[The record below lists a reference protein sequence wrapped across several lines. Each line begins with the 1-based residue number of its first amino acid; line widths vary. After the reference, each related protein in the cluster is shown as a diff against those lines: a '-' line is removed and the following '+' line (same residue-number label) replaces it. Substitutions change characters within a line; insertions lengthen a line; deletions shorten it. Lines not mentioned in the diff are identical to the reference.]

1 MATTLWPRPASATML
16 VPVLVD
22 EQFIVPLYAHSAAG
36 AYIVVIESVMV
47 LFYGSIVLAA
57 A

>member
-1 MATTLWPRPASATML
+1 ML